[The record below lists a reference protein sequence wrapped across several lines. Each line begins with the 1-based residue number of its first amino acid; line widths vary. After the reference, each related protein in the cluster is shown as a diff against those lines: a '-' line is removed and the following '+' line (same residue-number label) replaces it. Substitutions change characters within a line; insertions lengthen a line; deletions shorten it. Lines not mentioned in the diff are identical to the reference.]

1 LKVGYLVNAFPRLS
15 QTFVLDEVK
24 GHLENG
30 IDVCVISLEPVAK
43 TDPAQANLHQ
53 LPISVL
59 NVFRMERHNR
69 LAERLA
75 LTALELLRQKHLR
88 PLLFDKRIG
97 SWNDRFTMIALA
109 RLFRCNKKLA
119 GIDVLHC
126 HFGPNGRRA
135 AILKEY
141 GVVKVPVLTTFHAY
155 ELTALLKQTG
165 AGFYDTL
172 FRFGALFLPIS
183 EFWIPKLVELG
194 CDRSRIR
201 IQRMG
206 VDCDAIRYQERRPE
220 PGAPIHLITTGRLI
234 DKKAHAY
241 TLQALALL
249 KQRHPEHVFI
259 LDIVGEGPNEAM
271 LKAEAARL
279 GLNDIVRFHGG
290 LPHRRTLE
298 LLQQAEIFVLPS
310 VTASD
315 GDMEGIPVAIMEAM
329 AMGLVV
335 VSTFHSGI
343 PELVEDGVSG
353 RLVPERDVEALAD
366 AIASIVADPESWSRY
381 GNAGRRKVEH
391 MFNRRVL
398 IAQLEALYLD
408 ALSGQEPLCA
418 NTPVRSSDWTRG
430 ELHAE

>member
-24 GHLENG
+24 GHLDNG

-43 TDPAQANLHQ
+43 TDPAQANLQQ

-59 NVFRMERHNR
+59 NVFQMERHNR

-75 LTALELLRQKHLR
+75 LTLLELLGQKHLR
-88 PLLFDKRIG
+88 PLLFDKRI
-97 SWNDRFTMIALA
+97 SNWNDRFTMIALA
-109 RLFRCNKKLA
+109 RLFRRNKKLA
-119 GIDVLHC
+119 EIDVLHC

-141 GVVKVPVLTTFHAY
+141 GVFKVPILTTFHAY
-155 ELTALLKQTG
+155 EVTALLKRTG

-183 EFWIPKLVELG
+183 EFWVPKLLELG

-206 VDCDAIRYQERRPE
+206 VDCDAIRFQERRPE

-234 DKKAHAY
+234 EKKAHAY

-249 KQRHPEHVFI
+249 RQRRPEQAFI

-271 LKAEAARL
+271 LKAETARL
-279 GLNDIVRFHGG
+279 GLNEIVRFHGG

-310 VTASD
+310 VTAGD

-366 AIASIVADPESWSRY
+366 AIASIVADPQSWSRY
-381 GNAGRRKVEH
+381 GNAGRKKVESE
-391 MFNRRVL
+391 FNRRVL
-398 IAQLEALYLD
+398 IQRLAELYRSV
-408 ALSGQEPLCA
+408 SGDSSPRA
-418 NTPVRSSDWTRG
+418 APTPDRAKRY
-430 ELHAE
+430 A

>member
-119 GIDVLHC
+119 GIDVLQC

-165 AGFYDTL
+165 AGFYDVL
-172 FRFGALFLPIS
+172 FRSGSLFLPIS
-183 EFWIPKLVELG
+183 AFWVPKLLELG
-194 CDRSRIR
+194 CDKSRIR

-206 VDCDAIRYQERRPE
+206 VDCDAIRYEERRPE
-220 PGAPIHLITTGRLI
+220 PGAPIRLISTGRLI
-234 DKKAHAY
+234 EKKAHSH

-249 KQRHPEHVFI
+249 KERHPEHRFI
-259 LDIVGEGPNEAM
+259 LDIVGEGPNESM

-298 LLQQAEIFVLPS
+298 LLQQAAIFVLPS
-310 VTASD
+310 VTAQD

-343 PELVEDGVSG
+343 PELIEDGVSG

-381 GNAGRRKVEH
+381 GNAGRRKVESE
-391 MFNRRVL
+391 FNRPVL
-398 IAQLEALYLD
+398 MQRLAELYRSVAGDPSRD
-408 ALSGQEPLCA
+408 AAQEPDRA
-418 NTPVRSSDWTRG
+418 KQY
-430 ELHAE
+430 A